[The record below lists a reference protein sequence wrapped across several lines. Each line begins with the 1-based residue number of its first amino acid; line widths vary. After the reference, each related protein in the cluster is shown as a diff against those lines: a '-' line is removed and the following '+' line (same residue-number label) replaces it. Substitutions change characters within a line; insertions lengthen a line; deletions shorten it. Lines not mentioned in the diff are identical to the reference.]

1 MAQLGSVGGP
11 PQALHGSYIAPDP
24 ITGSDGVPGP
34 SQISRR
40 SDPRSCVW
48 PERAPSEPPC
58 VYVCMAGTGSVGGC
72 PQAIHGAN
80 TLRRSPP
87 APSQISQAP
96 DPITGSDGVP
106 VLCMART
113 GSVGGCPQAMDSGGC
128 LVEYGN
134 SMWVPSVKP

>member
-1 MAQLGSVGGP
+1 MAQPCSVGGP

-24 ITGSDGVPGP
+24 ITGSNGVPGP
-34 SQISRR
+34 SQISRT

-58 VYVCMAGTGSVGGC
+58 VYAWLERAPSEAVRR
-72 PQAIHGAN
+72 QAIHGAN

-106 VLCMART
+106 VLCMARK

-134 SMWVPSVKP
+134 FMWVPSVKP